1 MSIPG
6 GRFVFNSILSFCLI
20 QYTLQKAGS
29 IVEEHRVLS
38 ADNTINW
45 ESILLVERVQTGSG
59 GCAFTVH
66 FVDEQS
72 VTYHQDSPEGAVLYD
87 HWERYAP
94 KVAEDAERIPIR

>member
-1 MSIPG
+1 
-6 GRFVFNSILSFCLI
+6 
-20 QYTLQKAGS
+20 
-29 IVEEHRVLS
+29 
-38 ADNTINW
+38 
-45 ESILLVERVQTGSG
+45 VQTGSG

-94 KVAEDAERIPIR
+94 KVAEDAERIPVR